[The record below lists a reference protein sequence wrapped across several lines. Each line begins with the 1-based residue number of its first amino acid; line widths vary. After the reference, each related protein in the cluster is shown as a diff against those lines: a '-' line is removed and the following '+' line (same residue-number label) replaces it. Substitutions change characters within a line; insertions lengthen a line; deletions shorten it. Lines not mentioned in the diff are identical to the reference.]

1 MARVGVSR
9 GGLVGVACSTHT
21 WPPPGIQ
28 LSPLPSDLFW
38 SFYHGPLLATA
49 VLRKAGESV
58 WRCYKIP
65 KVTTQFKK
73 ERIQF
78 THSSRGSEQAPA
90 STPFLEGDGWRAS
103 VAGDHRRNKTH
114 LLIRREKDQEGIGT
128 PCFLCAD
135 SSNQR
140 ASTEPQFVRPQH
152 PLNIAT

>member
-1 MARVGVSR
+1 M
-9 GGLVGVACSTHT
+9 ACSTHT

-49 VLRKAGESV
+49 VLRKARESV
-58 WRCYKIP
+58 LRCYKIP

-90 STPFLEGDGWRAS
+90 STHFWKVMDG
-103 VAGDHRRNKTH
+103 GH
-114 LLIRREKDQEGIGT
+114 LWPEIIGET
-128 PCFLCAD
+128 
-135 SSNQR
+135 
-140 ASTEPQFVRPQH
+140 RP
-152 PLNIAT
+152 TC